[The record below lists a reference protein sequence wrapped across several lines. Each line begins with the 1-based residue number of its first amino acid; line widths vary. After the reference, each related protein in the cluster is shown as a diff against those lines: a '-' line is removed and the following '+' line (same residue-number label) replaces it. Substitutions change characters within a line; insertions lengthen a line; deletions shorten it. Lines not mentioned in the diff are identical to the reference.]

1 MSNGFTFGGVHSD
14 SLGLIVNS
22 KTIPASPPVT
32 NRLQEIGGVDG
43 AWDYGVSY
51 GPRELEIDVT
61 ILGDTPADT
70 RRSVRKL
77 VGTMN
82 PRKGSQILIFDDEP
96 DIMYYARISN
106 QVPLDTL
113 GAMGTFTLQLVCPDP
128 FAYGIENRVDT
139 FAKDWGSEGRNLV
152 IRQNEIEKAYY
163 GLDGTMNRRD
173 DFTTSVS
180 AYPISVVPGESLVF
194 QKTSRNG
201 FDFWRCNWLDSDG
214 VFLSRF
220 ANNPNRF
227 TTVVPE
233 GAEILEV
240 SYPDAEDVMIT
251 RGSEVYPIAPAP
263 EDATVTIYAEPS
275 GTQIALPIVTIEY
288 GGGSGTISNKRA
300 DGIVEK
306 FTFKSDSPAGTYV
319 IDSKQKTITIG
330 GNRAYKYVSGDFIS
344 LASGSNHITSSKAN
358 IENLTVEYR
367 DTWI

>member
-1 MSNGFTFGGVHSD
+1 MGNGFTFGGVHSD

-22 KTIPASPPVT
+22 KTIPASPPIS

-128 FAYGIENRVDT
+128 FGYSTEIRTDT
-139 FAKDWGSEGRNLV
+139 IARG
-152 IRQNEIEKAYY
+152 
-163 GLDGTMNRRD
+163 GTLTHLGTAEAFPRL
-173 DFTTSVS
+173 SVS
-180 AYPISVVPGESLVF
+180 H
-194 QKTSRNG
+194 
-201 FDFWRCNWLDSDG
+201 
-214 VFLSRF
+214 
-220 ANNPNRF
+220 
-227 TTVVPE
+227 
-233 GAEILEV
+233 
-240 SYPDAEDVMIT
+240 
-251 RGSEVYPIAPAP
+251 
-263 EDATVTIYAEPS
+263 
-275 GTQIALPIVTIEY
+275 
-288 GGGSGTISNKRA
+288 GGGSGSITNKRP
-300 DGIVEK
+300 DGITETLA
-306 FTFKSDSPAGTYV
+306 FTADSPAGTYV
-319 IDSKQKTITIG
+319 IDSKQKTITVE
-330 GNRAYKYVSGDFIS
+330 GNRAYKYVKGDFFELPMGDSSIKTSGAIS
-344 LASGSNHITSSKAN
+344 SV
-358 IENLTVEYR
+358 TVEYR

>member
-22 KTIPASPPVT
+22 KTIPASPPIS

-82 PRKGSQILIFDDEP
+82 PRKGPQILIFDDEP

-128 FAYGIENRVDT
+128 FAYGIDTRVDE
-139 FAKDWGSEGRNLV
+139 FAKNWGSEGRNLV

-163 GLDGTMNRRD
+163 GLDGSMNRRD

-180 AYPISVVPGESLVF
+180 AYPISVVPGEKLVF

-201 FDFWRCNWLDSDG
+201 NDFWRCNWLDSSG
-214 VFLSRF
+214 AFLSRF
-220 ANNPNRF
+220 ANNPNTF
-227 TTVVPE
+227 TMVVPE
-233 GAEILEV
+233 GAQTLEV

-251 RGSEVYPIAPAP
+251 RGSVVYPIAPAP
-263 EDATVTIYAEPS
+263 EDARVALSVEPN
-275 GTQIALPIVTIEY
+275 GTQIVLPIVTIVY
-288 GGGSGTISNKRA
+288 DGGSGTITNTRA

-306 FTFKSDSPAGTYV
+306 FTFASDTPSGTYV
-319 IDSKQKTITIG
+319 FDSKQKTITVG

-344 LASGSNHITSSKAN
+344 LATGANRITSSNAN
-358 IENLTVEYR
+358 VESLTVQYH